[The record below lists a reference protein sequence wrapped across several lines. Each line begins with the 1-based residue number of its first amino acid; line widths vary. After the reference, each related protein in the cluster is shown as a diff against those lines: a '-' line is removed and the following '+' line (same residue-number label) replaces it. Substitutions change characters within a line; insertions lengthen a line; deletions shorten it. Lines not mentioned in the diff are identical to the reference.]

1 MLLVLL
7 NQLKQKQHK
16 KIKVYKNYYK
26 CVLLLML

>member
-16 KIKVYKNYYK
+16 KRKVYENYYK